1 VERAVE
7 QAWVRQAQNG
17 DADAFGQLYQAHVQA
32 IYGYLY
38 SRLRD
43 AHSAEDLTAD
53 VFARAYRSL
62 PSYRDQGQA
71 FLAWLYRIAHARLVD
86 HYRRQAV
93 RGTQANLEAQ
103 PLPQDED
110 FDSGLLQAQARSA
123 LQRALQALTQEQQ
136 TVIRQR
142 FIEGQSLEQTAQAM
156 NKNVNAIKQLQHR
169 AVRALGDQLQRQGW
183 DAQALADLLRGMSQ

>member
-1 VERAVE
+1 MERAAE
-7 QAWVRQAQNG
+7 QAWLRQAQNG
-17 DADAFGQLYQAHVQA
+17 DADAFGQLYQANVQA
-32 IYGYLY
+32 IYAYLY

-43 AHSAEDLTAD
+43 THSAEDLTAD

-62 PSYRDQGQA
+62 PSYRDQGQP

-93 RGTQANLEAQ
+93 RGHPADLDAQ

-110 FDSGLLQAQARSA
+110 YDSALLQEQARQA
-123 LQRALQALTQEQQ
+123 LHRALQALTPDQQ
-136 TVIRQR
+136 AVIQQR
-142 FIEGQSLEQTAQAM
+142 FIEGHSLEQTAQAM
-156 NKNVNAIKQLQHR
+156 NKTANAIKQLQHR

-183 DAQALADLLRGMSQ
+183 DAQALADLLRGMNS